1 MNIPRP
7 EHPRPDFYRADWVNL
22 NGEWEFHEDYSR
34 SGRARKLYHADAALD
49 QKITVPFCRE
59 SVLSGL
65 GHTDFCECVWYRKAI
80 TLPEGWNDGSDRIL
94 LHIGA
99 CDYKPE
105 VWVNGKNVVNH
116 VGGYVP
122 VNADITAALTE
133 GKNIITVCADDVIRT
148 HNQPGGKQC
157 PEWAS
162 HGCSYTRTTGIWQT
176 VWLERVPASYIK
188 NFKVYTD
195 IHAGTVTVAVSAVA
209 AEGKKVVVKTGYE
222 QVPTGMA
229 EAVVSNG
236 MAYVTVKLS
245 EVNLWEIGEG
255 RLYDMSIALGDDT
268 VYTYFGM
275 RSVEVKDGFLYL
287 NGKCVFQRLILD
299 QLLPRRHLHRIR

>member
-1 MNIPRP
+1 MMNIPRP
-7 EHPRPDFYRADWVNL
+7 EHPRPDFLRADWVNL

-49 QKITVPFCRE
+49 KKITVPFCRE

-65 GHTDFCECVWYRKAI
+65 GNTDFCECVWYRKSL

-99 CDYKPE
+99 CDYKTE

-122 VNADITAALTE
+122 VNADITDALE
-133 GKNIITVCADDVIRT
+133 AGENIITVCADDVIRSG
-148 HNQPGGKQC
+148 NQPGGKQC

-209 AEGKKVVVKTGYE
+209 AEGKNVVVKTGYE
-222 QVPTGMA
+222 QVPTSSSCHGA
-229 EAVVSNG
+229 PQNNHQTV
-236 MAYVTVKLS
+236 AYAKDKLS
-245 EVNLWEIGEG
+245 PELLRGFMVAPWYMTTPQTRYALLNDVD
-255 RLYDMSIALGDDT
+255 RLYYARKAIYPETL
-268 VYTYFGM
+268 
-275 RSVEVKDGFLYL
+275 
-287 NGKCVFQRLILD
+287 
-299 QLLPRRHLHRIR
+299 

>member
-80 TLPEGWNDGSDRIL
+80 TLPEGWNNGSDRIL

-99 CDYKPE
+99 CDYKTE
-105 VWVNGKNVVNH
+105 VWVNGKNVCNH

-122 VNADITAALTE
+122 VNADITDALE
-133 GKNIITVCADDVIRT
+133 AGENIITVCADDIIRSG
-148 HNQPGGKQC
+148 NQPGGKQC

-188 NFKVYTD
+188 NFKVYTNLSD
-195 IHAGTVTVAVSAVA
+195 GTVTVSVSAIG
-209 AEGKKVVVKTGYE
+209 AEGKRVQISTSYNSEFTGYWSSMPHP
-222 QVPTGMA
+222 V
-229 EAVVSNG
+229 
-236 MAYVTVKLS
+236 
-245 EVNLWEIGEG
+245 
-255 RLYDMSIALGDDT
+255 
-268 VYTYFGM
+268 
-275 RSVEVKDGFLYL
+275 
-287 NGKCVFQRLILD
+287 
-299 QLLPRRHLHRIR
+299 